1 VKTQDRSSAIARK
14 AVAAGPVIG
23 DRLPTPPRE
32 RKPALAALAV
42 LLILAG
48 ALGATMLV
56 MQAGD
61 RVEAV
66 MITER
71 VPAGQTIPESA
82 MTSVLVADDSEVKY
96 VLWSQ
101 RGQLA
106 ETYRPT
112 VDLVAGTVLVG
123 GMLTDEETLAQN
135 EVYIGLSLSP
145 GQYPEGLTA
154 GDVVSAYLVSETD
167 PEDTEGAQGGSVVA
181 DRVKVQEVTGD
192 NRDLRVTLRID
203 ASDAPALA
211 VANASGELSL
221 VVLPAHTD

>member
-1 VKTQDRSSAIARK
+1 MKTQDRSSAIAKK
-14 AVAAGPVIG
+14 AVATGPVMG

-48 ALGATMLV
+48 ALGATTLV

-71 VPAGQTIPESA
+71 VPAGQAIPDSA
-82 MTSVLVADDSEVKY
+82 MKAVLVADDSEINY

-106 ETYRPT
+106 ETYRPS

-123 GMLTDEETLAQN
+123 DMLTDEETLAGD
-135 EVYIGLSLSP
+135 EMFVGLSLAP
-145 GQYPEGLTA
+145 GRYPQGLAA
-154 GDVVSAYLVSETD
+154 GDVVAAYLVGRGGGDDGETVNG
-167 PEDTEGAQGGSVVA
+167 TVLA
-181 DRVKVQEVTGD
+181 DRLKVQEVSGD
-192 NRDLRVTLRID
+192 NRNLEATVRAKVADV
-203 ASDAPALA
+203 PALA
-211 VANASGELSL
+211 QANAAGELAI
-221 VVLPAHTD
+221 VVLPASTD